1 MTPPRFTV
9 EGFFSHGSR
18 ALIFAS
24 ALDPAMNFSVS
35 NGARLGG
42 CELLEFLDMPR
53 ALDEHGRQRLDLY
66 VFELRNG
73 SDLNRIEV
81 GAIVELTARPVDK
94 EGGGPKEAL

>member
-1 MTPPRFTV
+1 
-9 EGFFSHGSR
+9 
-18 ALIFAS
+18 
-24 ALDPAMNFSVS
+24 
-35 NGARLGG
+35 
-42 CELLEFLDMPR
+42 MPR